1 MRRGLVRELE
11 SGRAAAYDFAHAK
24 VREAAYEA
32 TSLAGGGCCIGEP
45 PISSGPMRRHGTISA
60 AWCRSRRTSERRVAK
75 AKPRRPSARRPRGP
89 ERYANREAATHLET
103 ALALGH
109 PDVGGL
115 QLALGESDGA
125 RRLSGRDRGAR
136 DRSRL
141 ATEAR
146 LATIELGWAGST
158 AGAATWSPPT
168 RTSSRPRRTSWRR
181 AGGDASEA
189 LAGVLA
195 ERALVAH
202 RSGDETAAI
211 QLANRAL
218 EGVADSTPDGD
229 LAARAARPRSSVSWR
244 SRRVTSRR
252 RDAGSAG
259 RYRRPGRP
267 TSRWRSLRGMP
278 WPSSR
283 RDPATSTSR
292 SSWPARRWPRAGSS
306 GTSVEA
312 VLENTLADLLHDAG
326 RRESMAHLKLAVAI
340 FAEVGGHP
348 GDLEPEIWKLVEW

>member
-1 MRRGLVRELE
+1 
-11 SGRAAAYDFAHAK
+11 
-24 VREAAYEA
+24 
-32 TSLAGGGCCIGEP
+32 
-45 PISSGPMRRHGTISA
+45 MRRHGTISA

-115 QLALGESDGA
+115 QLALGEVRTALGDYPGA
-125 RRLSGRDRGAR
+125 IAALETAAA
-136 DRSRL
+136 L

-146 LATIELGWAGST
+146 LATIELRLGRVHGRRGDLVT
-158 AGAATWSPPT
+158 ADSHLVAAQDLLAP
-168 RTSSRPRRTSWRR
+168 

-218 EGVADSTPDGD
+218 EGVADPTPDGD
-229 LAARAARPRSSVSWR
+229 LAARAARPLQILGLVALAQGDLPLA
-244 SRRVTSRR
+244 RRQL
-252 RDAGSAG
+252 G
-259 RYRRPGRP
+259 
-267 TSRWRSLRGMP
+267 RSLRAAGTTDLAMAVA
-278 WPSSR
+278 SR
-283 RDPATSTSR
+283 HALALVEAR
-292 SSWPARRWPRAGSS
+292 SGDLDLAIELAGAALAEAGSS
-306 GTSVEA
+306 GTGTSKRCSRTPSPTSSTTPA
-312 VLENTLADLLHDAG
+312 AARSRWPT
-326 RRESMAHLKLAVAI
+326 
-340 FAEVGGHP
+340 
-348 GDLEPEIWKLVEW
+348 